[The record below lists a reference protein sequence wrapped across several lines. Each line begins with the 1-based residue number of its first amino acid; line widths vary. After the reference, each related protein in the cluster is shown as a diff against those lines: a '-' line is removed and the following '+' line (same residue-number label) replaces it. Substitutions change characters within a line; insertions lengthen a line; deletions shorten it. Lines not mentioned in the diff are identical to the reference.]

1 MENVEGHVAY
11 YRVLRWKYE
20 HIFLQVL
27 LFYVIYDL
35 YSFATDLIK

>member
-20 HIFLQVL
+20 HIFLHV
-27 LFYVIYDL
+27 LFYMLFMIYIHL
-35 YSFATDLIK
+35 QRI